1 MTTKQQE
8 RDALEK
14 IRKIVDGL
22 GPDSYIATAFAGCFE
37 DAERNID
44 DDAAY
49 SMKGRL
55 ELAEKRIEDLE
66 SEKAALETRFD
77 SMRAEL
83 NKTIEGYHG
92 KVDRLTGELAEAK
105 KHILHGQ
112 LYKEL
117 WVFLTDEAKRCRE
130 LMAVGADIMA
140 ETADNPKDIAFEQAV
155 KNYRKSKERAVACEK
170 MAAAVDEIGVE
181 N

>member
-55 ELAEKRIEDLE
+55 ESAEKRIKDLE
-66 SEKAALETRFD
+66 DQKATLEARFD
-77 SMRAEL
+77 STRNEL
-83 NKTIEGYHG
+83 NKAIEGYHG

-105 KHILHGQ
+105 KHILGGW
-112 LYKEL
+112 LYKDL
-117 WVFLTDEAKRCRE
+117 WVFLTDEAKRCRD
-130 LMAVGADIMA
+130 LMAGSADVMA
-140 ETADNPKDIAFEQAV
+140 DMADTPQDIAFTNAV
-155 KNYRKSKERAVACEK
+155 ENYRKNKERAEVCEQ
-170 MAAAVDEIGVE
+170 MAAAVDEIGLE
-181 N
+181 D